1 MPKLLRGGYTTGAC
15 VAAGAKAA
23 AMLSQGT
30 EVDVVHIAAL
40 DGTILDIPVKNVR
53 KISGGIQA
61 EVIKDAGDDPDIT
74 NGTAILTT
82 LILLKDGAGIRYE
95 AGEGVGQVT
104 KPGLSVSPG
113 QPAINPGPRELIAK
127 SLTEVF
133 GYEPD
138 CVVRIDI
145 PEGKKLAKK
154 TLNPVLGVQ
163 GGLSIIGTTG
173 VLRPMSEEAFKAS
186 LVPQIDVALA
196 AGYRTQIFVPGK
208 IGERIAVQWGLPQEA
223 IVQTSNF
230 IGHMLEAAVEKGLER
245 VMLFGHIGKL
255 SKVSAGVFHTHNRV
269 GDGRMEAIAAYC
281 AAAGMPSAGVKQILE
296 AATTEEALP
305 VVAKYKL
312 QAVYSELAARASFR
326 AKRFVFDELQIGTVM
341 VTLGGEL
348 LGMDETGRIIGD
360 DFGWSLIK

>member
-23 AMLSQGT
+23 AMLSLGT

-145 PEGKKLAKK
+145 PEGKKLAKISLISSFSAVFV
-154 TLNPVLGVQ
+154 TIFLI
-163 GGLSIIGTTG
+163 SFEGT
-173 VLRPMSEEAFKAS
+173 
-186 LVPQIDVALA
+186 
-196 AGYRTQIFVPGK
+196 
-208 IGERIAVQWGLPQEA
+208 
-223 IVQTSNF
+223 
-230 IGHMLEAAVEKGLER
+230 
-245 VMLFGHIGKL
+245 
-255 SKVSAGVFHTHNRV
+255 
-269 GDGRMEAIAAYC
+269 
-281 AAAGMPSAGVKQILE
+281 
-296 AATTEEALP
+296 
-305 VVAKYKL
+305 
-312 QAVYSELAARASFR
+312 
-326 AKRFVFDELQIGTVM
+326 LQIVKARDIFSKTVR
-341 VTLGGEL
+341 VSNKLK
-348 LGMDETGRIIGD
+348 
-360 DFGWSLIK
+360 S